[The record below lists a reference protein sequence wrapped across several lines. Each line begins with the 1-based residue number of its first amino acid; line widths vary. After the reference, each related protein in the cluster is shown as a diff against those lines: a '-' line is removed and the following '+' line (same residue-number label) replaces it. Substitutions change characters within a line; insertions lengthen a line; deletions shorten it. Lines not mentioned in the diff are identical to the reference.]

1 MCVCVRKCRLNESAC
16 VCESACR
23 RVCVCFLLCLTP
35 FLGVIAKIRVCCSV
49 LHGAEGLEAN
59 SEHSSLPHLALL
71 SLQRLFMV
79 EQRR

>member
-1 MCVCVRKCRLNESAC
+1 MSLRVCLYVCLHGAAVCVR
-16 VCESACR
+16 
-23 RVCVCFLLCLTP
+23 FLQCLTP

-49 LHGAEGLEAN
+49 LHNAEGLEAN
-59 SEHSSLPHLALL
+59 SEHSSLAHLALL